1 MWYLICRQP
10 KKENIQIGE
19 TYVYKETTSYESEIN
34 MGDNS
39 SLITSD
45 VIIEVNYLVNH
56 LG

>member
-1 MWYLICRQP
+1 MWYLIYRQP

-45 VIIEVNYLVNH
+45 VIIEVKYLVNH